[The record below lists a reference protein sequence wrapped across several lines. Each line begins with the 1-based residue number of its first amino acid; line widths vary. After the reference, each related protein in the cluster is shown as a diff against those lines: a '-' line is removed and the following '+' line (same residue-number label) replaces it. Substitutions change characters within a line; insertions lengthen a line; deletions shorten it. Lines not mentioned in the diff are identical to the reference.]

1 MNDDVKNKFEGKVD
15 EVQGRAKSAVGNVT
29 GDDELK
35 GEGEL
40 DQMKGK
46 LKQGFADAKDKIGD
60 MVDRVTD
67 GDDDKK

>member
-1 MNDDVKNKFEGKVD
+1 MNDDMKNKFEGKVD

-40 DQMKGK
+40 DQVKGK
-46 LKQGFADAKDKIGD
+46 LKQGFADAKDKIND
-60 MVDRVTD
+60 LVDRVTD
-67 GDDDKK
+67 DDDTKK